1 MTARGQIFRS
11 RARGVQLGLLLAC
24 CAAWLT
30 LALLALQ
37 DKRLL
42 PVPLEG
48 LVSFL
53 GSCPYRC
60 WSGEPCPLC
69 GTATAALRLLS
80 GDAAASLR
88 INPLALALIVPG
100 AVQTPY
106 RAWRTLRPRISAV
119 EEIAVDT
126 ACLLWAAGVLTISP
140 IV

>member
-1 MTARGQIFRS
+1 MSRS

-24 CAAWLT
+24 CAAWLI
-30 LALLALQ
+30 LALLALH
-37 DKRLL
+37 DNRML

-48 LVSFL
+48 LASFL
-53 GSCPYRC
+53 GSCPYR
-60 WSGEPCPLC
+60 SSTGETCPLC

-106 RAWRTLRPRISAV
+106 RAWRALRPRMSAI
-119 EEIAVDT
+119 EEIAIDA
-126 ACLLWAAGVLTISP
+126 ACLLWAVGVLAISS
-140 IV
+140 IL